1 MVTMEGVGDAGS
13 DVDAPPAAA
22 RDRAW
27 DLVPVTPGPRAFG
40 VALSPRRFTWGDGV
54 LLLGLVGLL
63 AVIAWLGRALWAPL
77 GPAGRPEV
85 RLDPVALPA
94 YAARSLL
101 RMFAALG
108 ASLAFALVV
117 ASWAARSRRAAR
129 VILPVLDILQS
140 VPVLGFLSATVTFF
154 LALAPGRV
162 LGLELAATFAIFTS
176 QVWNLAFAYYQVLVT
191 LPREQAEALR
201 LYQLSGWRRFTHF
214 ELPAGVIPLVWNA
227 MMSFGGGW
235 FFLAASEAITVL
247 HQELLLPGLGA
258 FLALAVKAGDVRA
271 LAWAVLAMVLVI
283 LAVDAVVW
291 RPLTV
296 WAEKFRVEESP
307 AAAPSTSRVLGL
319 LRRSHLVQRAEEF
332 LAALDEGIDRRWR
345 QWAGAAGPARRAHPL
360 RDRLLAALPWAVLGL
375 LVLRGA
381 LFVTTEV
388 NAAEMVKVLGLGALT
403 LLRVA
408 GVVGLATL
416 VWTPVGVWIGL
427 NPAVARIAQPIVQVL
442 ASFPANFLFP
452 LFTLAFVRLGLSLEW
467 GGVLLMAFG
476 AQWYILFNTIAG
488 AMGIPGELRDMA
500 RSLGL
505 RGPARWR
512 ALILPAIFPAWVTGG
527 LTAAGGAWNASIV
540 AEVVSWGGT
549 TLEATGLGAYVT
561 AATAAGDWPR
571 IVLGVGVMSAYVVAM
586 NRTVW
591 RPLHALA
598 AARYSL
604 AA

>member
-1 MVTMEGVGDAGS
+1 M
-13 DVDAPPAAA
+13 
-22 RDRAW
+22 
-27 DLVPVTPGPRAFG
+27 PVTAGPRAFG
-40 VALSPRRFTWGDGV
+40 VVLSPRRLNWADGV
-54 LLLGLVGLL
+54 LVLGLVGLL
-63 AVIAWLGRALWAPL
+63 AVTAWLGRALWAPL
-77 GPAGRPEV
+77 TPADRPEV
-85 RLDPVALPA
+85 RLDPVDLPV

-101 RMFAALG
+101 RMFVALG
-108 ASLAFALVV
+108 VSLAFAILVG
-117 ASWAARSRRAAR
+117 SWAARSRRAAR
-129 VILPVLDILQS
+129 VILPLLDILQS
-140 VPVLGFLSATVTFF
+140 VPVLGFLSATVTLF

-176 QVWNLAFAYYQVLVT
+176 QVWNLVFAYYQVLVT

-201 LYQLSGWRRFTHF
+201 LYRLSGWRRFTHF

-258 FLALAVKAGDVRA
+258 FLALAVKAGDVQA
-271 LAWAVLAMVLVI
+271 LAWVVLAMVLVI
-283 LAVDAVVW
+283 LAVDAAVW
-291 RPLTV
+291 RPLV
-296 WAEKFRVEESP
+296 AWAEKFRVEESP
-307 AAAPSTSRVLGL
+307 AAAPSTSRVLDL
-319 LRRSHLVQRAEEF
+319 LRRSHLVPWVEEL
-332 LAALDEGIDRRWR
+332 LAALDEQVDRRWR
-345 QWAGAAGPARRAHPL
+345 QWGGAAGPARRPHPL
-360 RDRLLAALPWAVLGL
+360 RDRLLSALPWAVLGL

-388 NAAEMVKVLGLGALT
+388 STAEIVKVLGLGALT
-403 LLRVA
+403 QVRVA

-427 NPAVARIAQPIVQVL
+427 NPAVARTAQPIVQVL

-452 LFTLAFVRLGLSLEW
+452 LFALAFVRLGLSLEW
-467 GGVLLMAFG
+467 GGVVLMALG

-505 RGPARWR
+505 RGAARWH

-540 AEVVSWGGT
+540 AEVVTWRGT
-549 TLEATGLGAYVT
+549 SLEATGLGAYV
-561 AATAAGDWPR
+561 ATATVAGDWPR

-591 RPLHALA
+591 RPLQALA